1 MVGQGGTKGKAD
13 GAKPPHRPRTDK
25 VKLAPEA
32 AAKVK
37 AEEEEAAKEAEAEK
51 ARLAAVKA
59 NKAKLAAEAKA
70 KAKAEEEEAAKEAE
84 AEKARL
90 AADIVKS
97 PDKGYIYEAD
107 DKSDGPEWF

>member
-51 ARLAAVKA
+51 ARLAA
-59 NKAKLAAEAKA
+59 
-70 KAKAEEEEAAKEAE
+70 
-84 AEKARL
+84 
-90 AADIVKS
+90 DIVKS